1 MEDLH
6 FGSKAIL
13 ERMIQEEMIHN
24 FSTVGGK
31 KGRQCFFKKRKNG
44 QRSIMPPHLAPRWV
58 MWSKERTYTEKMLGK
73 GVWVFKYQKWNK
85 LLRFLNG
92 CTIFK
97 WYGQQRRRKEKQH
110 KLRNGRQ
117 RDAVACSSWRTLREY
132 TQWWIGWRMKARET
146 LSKAKTGTLFKGY
159 GYGSYPV

>member
-85 LLRFLNG
+85 LLRFFRWLYNFQVVW
-92 CTIFK
+92 TA
-97 WYGQQRRRKEKQH
+97 KEKEGEATQAEEWQTEGCSGMQQLKDTERIH
-110 KLRNGRQ
+110 AMMNWMEDEGKRNT
-117 RDAVACSSWRTLREY
+117 V
-132 TQWWIGWRMKARET
+132 
-146 LSKAKTGTLFKGY
+146 KGKNRHTF
-159 GYGSYPV
+159 

>member
-24 FSTVGGK
+24 FSTVGEK

-85 LLRFLNG
+85 LLRFFRWLYNFQVVW
-92 CTIFK
+92 TA
-97 WYGQQRRRKEKQH
+97 KEKEGEATQAEEWQTEGCSGMQQLKDTERIH
-110 KLRNGRQ
+110 AMMNWMEDEGKRNT
-117 RDAVACSSWRTLREY
+117 V
-132 TQWWIGWRMKARET
+132 
-146 LSKAKTGTLFKGY
+146 KGKNRHTF
-159 GYGSYPV
+159 

>member
-1 MEDLH
+1 MEDLN

-24 FSTVGGK
+24 FSTVGEK
-31 KGRQCFFKKRKNG
+31 KGRQYFFKKRKNG

-85 LLRFLNG
+85 LLRFFRWLYNFQVVW
-92 CTIFK
+92 TA
-97 WYGQQRRRKEKQH
+97 KEKEGEATQAEEWQTEGCSGMQQLKDTERIH
-110 KLRNGRQ
+110 AMMNWMEDEGKRNTVKGKNR
-117 RDAVACSSWRTLREY
+117 RT
-132 TQWWIGWRMKARET
+132 
-146 LSKAKTGTLFKGY
+146 F
-159 GYGSYPV
+159 

>member
-1 MEDLH
+1 MEDVH

-24 FSTVGGK
+24 FSTVGEK

-85 LLRFLNG
+85 LLRFFRWLYNFQVVW
-92 CTIFK
+92 TA
-97 WYGQQRRRKEKQH
+97 KEKEGEATQAEEWQTEGCSGMQQLKDTERIH
-110 KLRNGRQ
+110 AMMNWMEDEGKRNT
-117 RDAVACSSWRTLREY
+117 V
-132 TQWWIGWRMKARET
+132 
-146 LSKAKTGTLFKGY
+146 KGKNRHTF
-159 GYGSYPV
+159 

>member
-1 MEDLH
+1 MEDVH

-85 LLRFLNG
+85 LLRFFRWLYNFQVVW
-92 CTIFK
+92 TA
-97 WYGQQRRRKEKQH
+97 KEKEGEATQAEEWQTEGCSGMQQLKDTERIH
-110 KLRNGRQ
+110 AMMNWMEDEGKRNT
-117 RDAVACSSWRTLREY
+117 V
-132 TQWWIGWRMKARET
+132 
-146 LSKAKTGTLFKGY
+146 KGKNRHTF
-159 GYGSYPV
+159 

>member
-24 FSTVGGK
+24 FSTVGEK
-31 KGRQCFFKKRKNG
+31 KGRQYFFKKRKNG

-85 LLRFLNG
+85 LLRFFRWLYNFQVVW
-92 CTIFK
+92 TA
-97 WYGQQRRRKEKQH
+97 KEKEGEATQAEEWQTEGCSGMQQLKDTERIH
-110 KLRNGRQ
+110 AMMNWMEDEGKRNTVKGKNR
-117 RDAVACSSWRTLREY
+117 RT
-132 TQWWIGWRMKARET
+132 
-146 LSKAKTGTLFKGY
+146 F
-159 GYGSYPV
+159 

>member
-24 FSTVGGK
+24 FSTVGEK

-85 LLRFLNG
+85 LLRFFRWLYNFQVVW
-92 CTIFK
+92 TA
-97 WYGQQRRRKEKQH
+97 KEKEGEATQAEEWQTEGCSGMQQLKDTERIH
-110 KLRNGRQ
+110 AMMNWMEDEGKRNTVKGKNR
-117 RDAVACSSWRTLREY
+117 RT
-132 TQWWIGWRMKARET
+132 
-146 LSKAKTGTLFKGY
+146 F
-159 GYGSYPV
+159 

>member
-1 MEDLH
+1 MKDLH

-24 FSTVGGK
+24 FSTVGEK

-73 GVWVFKYQKWNK
+73 GVWVSKYQKWNK
-85 LLRFLNG
+85 LLRFFRWLYSFQVVW
-92 CTIFK
+92 TA
-97 WYGQQRRRKEKQH
+97 KEKEGEATQAEEWQTEGCSGMQQLKDTERIH
-110 KLRNGRQ
+110 AMMNWMEDEGKRNT
-117 RDAVACSSWRTLREY
+117 V
-132 TQWWIGWRMKARET
+132 
-146 LSKAKTGTLFKGY
+146 KGKNRCTF
-159 GYGSYPV
+159 

>member
-1 MEDLH
+1 MEDVH

-24 FSTVGGK
+24 FSTVGEK
-31 KGRQCFFKKRKNG
+31 KGRQYFFKKRKNG

-85 LLRFLNG
+85 LLRFFRWLYNFQVVW
-92 CTIFK
+92 TA
-97 WYGQQRRRKEKQH
+97 KEKEGEATQAEEWQTEGCSGMQQLKDTERIH
-110 KLRNGRQ
+110 AMMNWMEDEGKRNTVKGKNR
-117 RDAVACSSWRTLREY
+117 RT
-132 TQWWIGWRMKARET
+132 
-146 LSKAKTGTLFKGY
+146 F
-159 GYGSYPV
+159 

>member
-85 LLRFLNG
+85 LLRFFRWLYNFQVVW
-92 CTIFK
+92 TA
-97 WYGQQRRRKEKQH
+97 KEKEGEATQAEEWQTEGCSGMQQLKDTERIH
-110 KLRNGRQ
+110 AMMNWMEDEGKRNTVKGKNR
-117 RDAVACSSWRTLREY
+117 RT
-132 TQWWIGWRMKARET
+132 
-146 LSKAKTGTLFKGY
+146 F
-159 GYGSYPV
+159 